1 MRKISKKE
9 KEKRKLIAFR
19 VMIALLCIAVALVFI
34 RSYYIKNKQ
43 NDLDIKSRYTFSV
56 DIDSYGDAI
65 TVQY

>member
-56 DIDSYGDAI
+56 DIDAYGDAI
-65 TVQY
+65 TEQ

>member
-34 RSYYIKNKQ
+34 LSYYIKNKQ
-43 NDLDIKSRYTFSV
+43 NDLDIKSRYTF
-56 DIDSYGDAI
+56 
-65 TVQY
+65 